1 MKVLAIETSGRV
13 CGAAVAIDGVLVSS
27 TEIIREAAHDAF
39 LADVVS
45 SALRFADIAVADVD
59 VVAISVGPGSFTG
72 LRIGASF
79 VKGLAFS
86 GTPRILPVPTL
97 TSLHYAALE
106 VATLSGSESITAV
119 IPSHRDLWYVQ
130 KSPCTAPASEHV
142 VGVCGEEELRAGI
155 HDDTFV
161 VGPGA
166 ERLVSNAVSGLTR
179 LSARFVAFA
188 SWYLLQ
194 ANAPFADVDTFV
206 PQYQQDFEP
215 RTTSG
220 S

>member
-27 TEIIREAAHDAF
+27 TEIIRDAAHDAF

-45 SALRFADIAVADVD
+45 SALRFAGVTADHVD
-59 VVAISVGPGSFTG
+59 VIAISVGPGSFTG

-86 GTPRILPVPTL
+86 GIPRILPVPTL
-97 TSLHYAALE
+97 VSLHCAARE
-106 VATLSGSESITAV
+106 VATLSGSASITSV

-130 KSPCTAPASEHV
+130 QSPCTARTHEHV
-142 VGVCGEEELRAGI
+142 VRLCGHEELREMI
-155 HDDTFV
+155 TDETFV

-179 LSARFVAFA
+179 LSARFIAYA
-188 SWYLLQ
+188 CWDLLQ
-194 ANAPFADVDTFV
+194 ANTPFADVDTFV
-206 PQYQQDFEP
+206 PQYQQEFEP
-215 RTTSG
+215 RTTS
-220 S
+220 

>member
-1 MKVLAIETSGRV
+1 MKILAIETSGRV

-45 SALRFADIAVADVD
+45 SALRFADVALADVD

-106 VATLSGSESITAV
+106 VATLSGSASITAV

-130 KSPCTAPASEHV
+130 QSPCTAGVSEHLV
-142 VGVCGEEELRAGI
+142 RVCGEEELRAMI

-166 ERLVSNAVSGLTR
+166 ERLVSNAPSGLTR

-188 SWYLLQ
+188 SWNLMQ
-194 ANAPFADVDTFV
+194 ANAPYADVDTFV
-206 PQYQQDFEP
+206 PQYQQEFEP
-215 RTTSG
+215 RTSSG